1 MVFAFN
7 LGPRKTNNLP
17 ISNFMGVI
25 TLFYDYYRIEYAP
38 IAGRLKYIPCG
49 LRLSELF
56 DVGFSKCFISV
67 LMNRILML
75 SGWRPHQPHTKLNKQ

>member
-38 IAGRLKYIPCG
+38 IAG
-49 LRLSELF
+49 
-56 DVGFSKCFISV
+56 
-67 LMNRILML
+67 
-75 SGWRPHQPHTKLNKQ
+75 